1 MKRKKENKNSKKLE
15 INNISQIFFSNKN
28 SRENKIM
35 KKFQNPVQKFV
46 VEEKEFYSIESAN
59 EYLLKEILK
68 DGYESIVEN
77 KEVVRTALKKLPFKK
92 EE

>member
-1 MKRKKENKNSKKLE
+1 MKRENLENKKENKFSEN
-15 INNISQIFFSNKN
+15 FFSNKIL
-28 SRENKIM
+28 RENIIM
-35 KKFQNPVQKFV
+35 KKFNNPVQKFV

-68 DGYESIVEN
+68 EGYESIVEN

-92 EE
+92 KEE

>member
-1 MKRKKENKNSKKLE
+1 MKRENLENKKENKFSEN
-15 INNISQIFFSNKN
+15 FFSNKN

-35 KKFQNPVQKFV
+35 KKFLNPIQKFV

-68 DGYESIVEN
+68 EGYESIVEN

-92 EE
+92 KEE